1 MTLCALITSLLC
13 GAGEKPVVDFNM
25 DQAKLHPLITTVFV
39 FSYVWSIG
47 GNLVEKSM
55 DAFDTFCRELF
66 SENHDCKVGLWDNTM
81 YMQITQPAE

>member
-1 MTLCALITSLLC
+1 MTLCSLITSLLC
-13 GAGEKPVVDFNM
+13 GTGEKPVVDFSM

-66 SENHDCKVGLWDNTM
+66 SENHECKVGFCNV
-81 YMQITQPAE
+81 